1 MADTD
6 RAQICLITPPEIS
19 LSHFPDV
26 LVPVMD
32 AVEIAC
38 LRLALS
44 STDPDHIARAGDA
57 CREVAHERDVA
68 IVIENHV
75 GMVARLGLD
84 GVHLTQG
91 GGSVRDARHKLDGD
105 AIVGSYCGS
114 SRHNG
119 VNAAEAGA
127 DYVCFGPLGDTGLG
141 HGNLADRELFSWWSE
156 MIVVPV
162 VAEGGLNAD
171 LLAQFAPITDFFAIG
186 PEIWLRDDPALAI
199 KELSLA
205 Y

>member
-1 MADTD
+1 MAETD
-6 RAQICLITPPEIS
+6 RAQICVITPPEIS
-19 LSHFPDV
+19 LQDFPGV
-26 LVPVMD
+26 LAPVMD

-44 STDPDHIARAGDA
+44 STDPDHIARVGDA
-57 CREVAHERDVA
+57 CREVAHARDVA

-75 GMVARLGLD
+75 SMVTRLGLD

-91 GGSVRDARHKLDGD
+91 GGSVRDARDKLDGD
-105 AIVGSYCGS
+105 AIVGSFCGS

-127 DYVCFGPLGDTGLG
+127 DYVSFGPLGDMGLG
-141 HGNLADRELFSWWSE
+141 DGNLADPKIFSWWSE

-162 VAEGGLNAD
+162 VAEGGLIPAAFNID
-171 LLAQFAPITDFFAIG
+171 RYGPIFAFR
-186 PEIWLRDDPALAI
+186 LM
-199 KELSLA
+199 
-205 Y
+205 